1 MNFNPNKIRALKSSI
16 LLVIYLWLI
25 SSCYGATDYFHR
37 KIQTKMAGKE
47 ESQSELRSEFL
58 QVLRS
63 RRPAQVPPTVELAK
77 PVENPLYQS
86 SPPTRKEIE
95 ILESAPKADIENLE
109 ELLEE
114 ENLYLNIEKGE
125 QGRLPVL
132 ILKLKESDRQRK
144 RPAVVFLHSS
154 YSNKESVRPLLK
166 AYASRGYITIS
177 VDSRYHGER
186 ATDTTTYRDALISA
200 WKTGETMPFIYD
212 TVWDL
217 IKLADYLTRR
227 KDVDPSRIGITGI
240 SLGGMHAWFAA
251 VADTRYA
258 VVVPVIGVQGFR
270 WAIDN
275 DKWQGRVDSIKPLF
289 EVARDDLGKVAI
301 DKEVVEK
308 VWDRIAPGLA
318 SQFDS
323 PYSIPSVAPRP
334 LLILN
339 GAEDPRCPLGGLK
352 IPTAKARRAYGKFN
366 GLDNFKFIAEPGIGH
381 EITRFQMKESAYWF
395 DRFLNP

>member
-1 MNFNPNKIRALKSSI
+1 MAQKQSI
-16 LLVIYLWLI
+16 
-25 SSCYGATDYFHR
+25 
-37 KIQTKMAGKE
+37 E
-47 ESQSELRSEFL
+47 ESQSKLRSEFL
-58 QVLRS
+58 NVLRS
-63 RRPAQVPPTVELAK
+63 RRPAQVPLTVELAK
-77 PVENPLYQS
+77 PVENPLQQT
-86 SPPTRKEIE
+86 SPLTKEEIE
-95 ILESAPKADIENLE
+95 ILESSPKADIGNLE

-132 ILKLKESDRQRK
+132 ILKLKESEKRRK
-144 RPAVVFLHSS
+144 KPAVVFLHSS
-154 YSNKESVRPLLK
+154 YRNKEAVRPLLK
-166 AYASRGYITIS
+166 AYASRGYIAIS

-186 ATDTTTYRDALISA
+186 ATSTTTYREALISA

-217 IKLADYLTRR
+217 IKLADYLTQRE
-227 KDVDPSRIGITGI
+227 DIDPSRIGITGI

-251 VADTRYA
+251 VADTRYS
-258 VVVPVIGVQGFR
+258 VVVPLIGVQGFR

-275 DKWQGRVDSIKPLF
+275 DKWKARVDSIKPLF

-323 PYSIPSVAPRP
+323 PYSIPTIAPRP

-339 GAEDPRCPLGGLK
+339 GAEDPRCPIEGLE
-352 IPTAKARRAYGKFN
+352 IPRTKGSQAHGEFN
-366 GLDNFKFIAEPGIGH
+366 CLDNFKFIAEPEVGH
-381 EITRFQMKESAYWF
+381 QPTRFQVKESADWF